1 MRNVAVN
8 LTTGGGNADDRSGRG
23 AAVPFAMFA
32 IMKCGSNSA
41 SVDIYL
47 CG

>member
-23 AAVPFAMFA
+23 AAVPFCDVRNHEMRQQ
-32 IMKCGSNSA
+32 
-41 SVDIYL
+41 
-47 CG
+47 